1 MGFHGYGGSEL
12 DHSECLTSPCSQ
24 CRKSLLPA
32 PLPVRSGNTYS
43 SPSSNHNRRGSR
55 ANVFEDENSGG
66 TARSSRTT
74 AADTGAENTGNLS
87 ETFHQL
93 SITDEERAWREGGL
107 QSQFRVPSISG
118 DPAFRHPVG
127 NQNCGE
133 YSGLQSQNQPQPG
146 DGTARLSVENR
157 TLRDEM
163 RKSGFRIPS
172 VSDDPAL
179 SRPDDRQNHP
189 DYVGLQGQKYQAD
202 NKDPGAATSSPYPG
216 SSTATGQYSSSCAGR
231 QSDSD
236 EMCDVD
242 MHGNVPGSY
251 DDMAPWAT
259 KHPTTKKTLR
269 RVLEN
274 KQRAFYGRSQETAG
288 NRQTSTVAETS
299 PQGQTGHPGS
309 VAMAR
314 SARLDTR
321 MDEFRMQLDGCYD
334 WEPAN
339 EQRNLGPEW
348 QKARQG

>member
-1 MGFHGYGGSEL
+1 MGFHGYGGSEM
-12 DHSECLTSPCSQ
+12 DHSECFTSPCSA

-32 PLPVRSGNTYS
+32 PLSVRSGNTYS
-43 SPSSNHNRRGSR
+43 NPSNNQNHRGTR
-55 ANVFEDENSGG
+55 ANVFGDEYNVD
-66 TARSSRTT
+66 TARSSPTT
-74 AADTGAENTGNLS
+74 AADTAAENTGNLS

-93 SITDEERAWREGGL
+93 SITDEEREEGL
-107 QSQFRVPSISG
+107 QSQFRVPSVSG
-118 DPAFRHPVG
+118 DPALCHPLG
-127 NQNCGE
+127 TQNRDG
-133 YSGLQSQNQPQPG
+133 YSGFQSQNQSKPG
-146 DGTARLSVENR
+146 DGIFRLTVENR
-157 TLRDEM
+157 TSRDEM

-172 VSDDPAL
+172 VSGDPAL

-202 NKDPGAATSSPYPG
+202 NKDPGAATGSPYPG
-216 SSTATGQYSSSCAGR
+216 SSAATGHYSSSCAER

-251 DDMAPWAT
+251 DDMAPWAA

-274 KQRAFYGRSQETAG
+274 KQRASYGRSQKTAG

-299 PQGQTGHPGS
+299 PQGQTGHPRS

-334 WEPAN
+334 LEQAN

-348 QKARQG
+348 QNARQG